1 VTRSDRESHSFHAV
15 AFAENLPLKE
25 LAPHFP
31 GAVRTAH
38 ELRWACDTGAVFLFP
53 FGALV
58 FLDVPEE
65 QRRPELDRL
74 RAAVPALSS
83 AMKSEEIVVRVDS
96 SAAFGIENGALQLD
110 RLTAARAGIIALTV
124 AQSASMEYYEAIVE
138 EMFAR
143 TGALVARLEQSGT
156 VPVRVRPLHRFIGE
170 ALSTRSEVLSVLH
183 LLDKPEAAW
192 DDPAMDAIYDDLRD
206 EFDLV
211 DRFSALEHK
220 LKGMQESLELVL
232 DVARDRRLV
241 FLEASI
247 VILIV
252 FEIVIG
258 FVRGH

>member
-1 VTRSDRESHSFHAV
+1 MDPDRESHSFHAV

-25 LAPHFP
+25 MAPHFP

-38 ELRWACDTGAVFLFP
+38 ELRWASGGGEVFLFP

-65 QRRPELDRL
+65 RRRPELDRL

-83 AMKSEEIVVRVDS
+83 AVRSEEIRVRIDA
-96 SAAFGIENGALQLD
+96 SASFGIDGGALLLD
-110 RLTAARAGIIALTV
+110 RLTPARAGIIALTV
-124 AQSASMEYYEAIVE
+124 AQSASMEYYEDIVD
-138 EMFAR
+138 EMFGR
-143 TGALVARLEQSGT
+143 TGALVARLERSGT
-156 VPVRVRPLHRFIGE
+156 VPFRVKPLHRFIGE

-206 EFDLV
+206 EFDLA

-220 LKGMQESLELVL
+220 LKGMQESLELLL

-241 FLEASI
+241 LLEASI
-247 VILIV
+247 VVLIV
-252 FEIVIG
+252 FEIALSLL
-258 FVRGH
+258 RGH